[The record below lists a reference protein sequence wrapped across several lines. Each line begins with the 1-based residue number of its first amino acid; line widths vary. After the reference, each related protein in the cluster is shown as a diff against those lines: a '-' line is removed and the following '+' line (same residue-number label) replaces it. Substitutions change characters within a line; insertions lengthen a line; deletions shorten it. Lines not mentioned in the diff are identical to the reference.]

1 MSIDYVNNERELALP
16 KFLYI
21 QHLSSA
27 GQPPVNR
34 VELYET
40 ATGPGWGSKS
50 RMLEDRLYLIP
61 ASGTILRV
69 RCEWDLS
76 MVIFV
81 TF

>member
-40 ATGPGWGSKS
+40 ATGPG
-50 RMLEDRLYLIP
+50 
-61 ASGTILRV
+61 
-69 RCEWDLS
+69 
-76 MVIFV
+76 
-81 TF
+81 